1 MRNEQP
7 DLAVI
12 KCGTT
17 LDKFGEEA
25 LIAFFL

>member
-1 MRNEQP
+1 MRKEQP

-17 LDKFGEEA
+17 LDKFGAEA
-25 LIAFFL
+25 LIAFSL